1 MKTTATTIIFNN
13 NIQFLENMAWDS
25 LKSAVSNVIKS
36 NNDRE
41 ITGQVLQNALLNIIN
56 ALGENA
62 TFSGV
67 ATPSTSPGVPDGP
80 TYYFAAIPG
89 TYSNFNNIKVDDG
102 TVALLMWDGT
112 TWAKHELHTNYLVK
126 LSYTD
131 DSEVFSYLATYNNLV
146 STNTSGS
153 SVFDKPTIYTWYTS
167 GSSNILF
174 SLPGNSMVSQ
184 FHINNRGYI
193 KYRVV
198 VLNLS
203 NKTASPS
210 EWSDFTTTTTRPG
223 LFSPENLAHLQNV
236 VKATNDYEDTW
247 SFIKKT
253 FIDLG
258 NFDSA
263 TAAEDEA
270 VKYASN
276 MNARYLVY
284 SVAGNKSGI
293 ITQAFSNQSATVQFL
308 YYAGSRYVRKVSWG
322 NGTKTDWVNI
332 TGAERI
338 MGLAFDS
345 STSKLSLK
353 DALGDANW
361 GSVTLPFEDIQERV
375 DNLFNTLGNS
385 SENIELSESNTVDLD
400 TLYFDGFYGISG
412 ATQYATNIPDIS
424 GDYISGTL
432 ITRKTGTVGEINVLQ
447 IFFVATT
454 IHYNSHIWIRTGRT
468 INVPGTPMGKI
479 VWSNWEN
486 IDGLIYKVQ
495 DIEEA
500 LINKVDKDDYAPQL
514 TSGFSDN
521 LVGRGESVD
530 SLISFRPTAGLD
542 SISDGA
548 VHIKRLKGY
557 SIVWNQL
564 AETPYSEF
572 TGQNNTNYRAFGYT
586 KLTAVDTTHKYL
598 ALFKA
603 SGTAADGSSICQTIG
618 TYVGAKGASF
628 NQFLTYPGSS
638 GDYHA
643 VFFEIND
650 PSYQYFGFFA
660 RQPEGSVILDDKNW
674 IFSVQIHDLTSM
686 FNTGNEPSTLSE
698 FIARTPL
705 VEGDYNID
713 GYLIGSDI
721 AAIKTI
727 GFNAWDE
734 QWEVGGLA
742 DGRPTSTTNQ
752 IRSKNFCRCAPSMAY
767 YATVRADSPTAGK
780 EVHFA
785 QYDKEKRHIANNRI
799 DGRTVTTLADAAYF
813 KIFTS
818 HSDNY
823 GSVYNNDICVNIV
836 HSGYRNGEY
845 EPYKE
850 YIRPLDVQSI
860 KDSDG
865 TALFPHGLC
874 RAGEVFDEIT
884 STKAIKRVGVVD
896 LGTLTWATA
905 ATSSSLND
913 DGRPN
918 VRMIGK
924 LTTLKGPTSAAILGN
939 VICEKYVSFSA
950 DDVFQKNK
958 GISVEREEYVSF
970 SLYDPDYTD
979 PVAFQEAV
987 SGVRAFYELREPIEV
1002 IFDEPINLDYV
1013 ASDFGSEEAIGT
1025 DFAFPILS
1033 ADTVYQFN
1041 AVDSIRDLKKLAP
1054 QSMKTSVTEAD
1065 KRFIYK
1071 GATVDK
1077 NSLTTDVVADV
1088 NLSTNRNE
1096 VGILTRSWGTQAWP
1110 NHQKARCWITG
1121 ATTGKAGV
1129 MTADQCAKLEAVDT
1143 FLTKLKT
1150 TFGTDNIDT
1159 IISKLATLK

>member
-1 MKTTATTIIFNN
+1 
-13 NIQFLENMAWDS
+13 MAWDS

-80 TYYFAAIPG
+80 TCYFAAIPG
-89 TYSNFNNIKVDDG
+89 MYSNFNNIKVDDG
-102 TVALLMWDGT
+102 TIALIVWDGT
-112 TWAKHELHTNYLVK
+112 TWTKHELHTNYLVK
-126 LSYTD
+126 LSFTN
-131 DSEVFSYLATYNNLV
+131 DSEVFSYLATYDNLV
-146 STNTSGS
+146 STLTNGS
-153 SVFDKPTIYTWYTS
+153 SVFDKPTIYTWHTGS
-167 GSSNILF
+167 SSNILF

-193 KYRVV
+193 KYRLI
-198 VLNLS
+198 VLNMS
-203 NKTASPS
+203 NKTTSPS

-223 LFSPENLAHLQNV
+223 LFSPENLEHLQNV

-322 NGTKTDWVNI
+322 NGTKTDWANI

-338 MGLAFDS
+338 MGLVFDT
-345 STSKLSLK
+345 STNKLSFK

-361 GSVTLPFEDIQERV
+361 GSVTLPFENLNLRV
-375 DNLFNTLGNS
+375 DSLFNTLGTS
-385 SENIELSESNTVDLD
+385 SKNIELSSSNTVDLD

-412 ATQYATNIPDIS
+412 AAQYAANLPNIS

-432 ITRKTGTVGEINVLQ
+432 IVRRTDRTERVGVLQ
-447 IFFVATT
+447 MFFVTT
-454 IHYNSHIWIRTGRT
+454 TKNDLGVWIRYGSSF
-468 INVPGTPMGKI
+468 I
-479 VWSNWEN
+479 VSGVMNRMSWSNWEN

-495 DIEEA
+495 DIEQV

-564 AETPYSEF
+564 AETPYAESSS
-572 TGQNNTNYRAFGYT
+572 QKNTNYRAFGYT

-603 SGTAADGSSICQTIG
+603 SGTAADGSSIRTTIG
-618 TYVGAKGASF
+618 TYIGANGASF

-660 RQPEGSVILDDKNW
+660 RQPEDSVILDDKNW

-686 FNTGNEPSTLSE
+686 FNTGNEPNTLSE

-742 DGRPTSTTNQ
+742 DGQPTSTTNQ
-752 IRSKNFCRCAPSMAY
+752 IRSKNFCRCAPSTAY

-860 KDSDG
+860 KDSEG
-865 TALFPHGLC
+865 TTLFPHGLC

-884 STKAIKRVGVVD
+884 SKKAIKRVGVVD
-896 LGTLTWATA
+896 LGDLNWSTA
-905 ATSSSLND
+905 VTAPSLD
-913 DGRPN
+913 GDGRPN
-918 VRMIGK
+918 VRMVGK
-924 LTTLKGPTSAAILGN
+924 LATLKGSTSASVLGN
-939 VICEKYVSFSA
+939 VICEKYVSLSA
-950 DDVFQKNK
+950 DYVHLKNK
-958 GISVEREEYVSF
+958 GISVEREQYVSF
-970 SLYDPDYTD
+970 SIYDPDYDD
-979 PVAFQEAV
+979 PVAFKESV

-1013 ASDFGSEEAIGT
+1013 ASDFGSEEAIST
-1025 DFAFPILS
+1025 DFAYPILS

-1088 NLSTNRNE
+1088 NLSTNKNE

-1150 TFGTDNIDT
+1150 TFGTDNVDT